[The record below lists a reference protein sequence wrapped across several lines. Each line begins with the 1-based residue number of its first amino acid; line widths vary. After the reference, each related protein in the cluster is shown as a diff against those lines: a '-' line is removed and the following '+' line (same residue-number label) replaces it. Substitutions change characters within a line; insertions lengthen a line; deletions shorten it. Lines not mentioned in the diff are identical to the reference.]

1 MDHGKGVELR
11 DKSIRIGFSWDSEW
25 VRETLDWP
33 PTPANA
39 KKAGKLVAQIRQAI
53 KGGDFVYADFFPDS
67 PRAKTQEGTIK
78 TFGEC
83 CDEWLKT
90 KGRLATKSI
99 TQYGNALKIWKE
111 MFGNDTPISKITHT
125 QIASKVGSTPW
136 ASSKLLNNYLITLR
150 GVFKLARRDLKID
163 NPMEGVENSKFQKS
177 PPDPLTRQEMDAVL
191 KWMEHNID
199 DRVWAYFEFA
209 FMTGMRPEEIIALKW
224 ADLDERDGSIRVQR
238 ARSAGEYTTLKTY
251 QTRDV
256 DLVSR
261 ALDAVKY
268 MSRYTG
274 NSEYIFQNPVTGKPW
289 HDERSQ
295 RDHYWKPALKATK
308 TRYRRAYH
316 CRHTYATNALSN
328 GVNPAYVSRQMGHAN
343 AKMLFT
349 IYSKWIDGADRGRE
363 KAKMEA
369 ALLQTI

>member
-1 MDHGKGVELR
+1 MDTGKGVELR
-11 DKSIRIGFSWDSEW
+11 DKSIRIGFSWDGEW

-67 PRAKTQEGTIK
+67 PRAKTQEGVVK

-83 CDEWLKT
+83 CDEWLDT
-90 KGRLATKSI
+90 KRRLASKTI
-99 TQYGNALKIWKE
+99 TQYGNSLDVWKRLL
-111 MFGNDTPISKITHT
+111 GADKPINQITHA
-125 QIASKVGSTPW
+125 QVAAKVGSEPW
-136 ASSKLLNNYLITLR
+136 ASAKLLNNYLITLR
-150 GVFKLARRDLKID
+150 GVFKLAKRDLKID
-163 NPMEGVENSKFQKS
+163 NPMEGIENSRRQNS
-177 PPDPLTRQEMDAVL
+177 PPDPLTRLEMDGVL
-191 KWMEHNID
+191 KWMESNID
-199 DRVWAYFEFA
+199 DRVWAYFEFS

-224 ADLDERDGSIRVQR
+224 TDLDEADGSIRVQR

-268 MSRYTG
+268 MRKYTG
-274 NSEYIFQNPVTGKPW
+274 KSEFIFMNPVTGKPW

-295 RDHYWKPALKATK
+295 RDHYWKPALKATRI
-308 TRYRRAYH
+308 RYRRAYC

-369 ALLQTI
+369 ALL

>member
-1 MDHGKGVELR
+1 MDTGKGVELR
-11 DKSIRIGFSWDSEW
+11 DKSIRIGFSWNGEW

-53 KGGDFVYADFFPDS
+53 KGGDFLYADFFPDS
-67 PRAKTQEGTIK
+67 VRAKKQNGIVK

-90 KGRLATKSI
+90 KGRLASKTL
-99 TQYGNALKIWKE
+99 TQYSNSLEVWKRLL
-111 MFGNDTPISKITHT
+111 GADKPINQITHA
-125 QIASKVGSTPW
+125 QVAAKVGGEPW
-136 ASSKLLNNYLITLR
+136 ASAKLLNNYLITLR
-150 GVFKLARRDLKID
+150 GVFRLAGRDLKID
-163 NPMEGVENSKFQKS
+163 NPMDDIENSKHQAA

-191 KWMEHNID
+191 KWMEFNVD
-199 DRVWAYFEFA
+199 DRVWAYFEFS

-224 ADLDERDGSIRVQR
+224 TDLDERSGTIRVQR
-238 ARSAGEYTTLKTY
+238 ARSAGEYTTIKTY

-261 ALDAVKY
+261 ALAAVAY
-268 MSRYTG
+268 MRQYTADK
-274 NSEYIFQNPVTGKPW
+274 EFIFMNPVTGKPW

-295 RDHYWKPALKATK
+295 RDHYWKKALKATSV
-308 TRYRRAYH
+308 RYRRAYC
-316 CRHTYATNALSN
+316 CRHTYATNALSC
-328 GVNPAYVSRQMGHAN
+328 GVNPAYVSRQMGHSN

-369 ALLQTI
+369 ALL